1 VTALERTAYPR
12 FKRRP
17 TAKELAEVY
26 TPTVED
32 LAFVR
37 GIARGPTPTLTAMV
51 LLKSFQRLGYM
62 PRLQDVPFAIIG
74 HVRSCLRLP
83 SDTSLDVTPRTL
95 YRHHQS
101 IRDYLQVRGWGR
113 VARHVAVEAAYRAAQ
128 VMNHPADVINVAVEE
143 LVRQRFELPAFSTLD
158 ELARHVRAVV
168 DRRLFD
174 SVLVQL
180 SDEERRHLDQLLE
193 SDQLGRSAFNGMKRP
208 AKQPS
213 LSHLDNLVAHIRWL
227 QELGQPA
234 TFFSQLTP
242 AKVEHL
248 AAEARSLDAAE
259 VKKVSAAKRYALVLC
274 LMARAQVEG
283 RDDLAET
290 FCKRIARIEV
300 RAKDELAL
308 IRERQRE
315 STEMLVEAF
324 ADVLGVLDRD
334 LPNAE
339 AGRLVKRAVARHGDV
354 RELLANCE
362 AIAAYT
368 GDNYLPLMWRFYRS
382 HRSTLFRLARTL
394 RLNSTTHDPSVLD
407 ALDVVLANEDRTGDL
422 LALSVDLSFASE
434 QWKRTIVARTPKG
447 PRLSRR
453 HFEVCVF
460 VALAAALKSGD
471 VAVDGSDAYADYRQ
485 QLLPWAEC
493 EPQVVEYC
501 HQVGLAT
508 TAVELVQQLKSWLSE
523 TAARIDASFPSNS
536 DLAIADNGEPVLKR
550 GPRRQPSASAQV
562 LEASL
567 LERMPERNI
576 LDVLANV
583 AQWTGWPRHF
593 GPLSGSEPKLVDP
606 IQRYIL
612 TVFAYGCNLGPT
624 QAARHMQGLATAHEL
639 SFTNRRHVS
648 VAQLEAAI
656 KDLVNAYHRCDLPK
670 VWGSGSSAAADG
682 TKYELAENSLL
693 AEYSIRYGGY
703 GGIAYHHVADSYIA
717 LFSHFIPCGVWEAIY
732 ILEGLLKNTSDIQP
746 TTVHADTQGQST
758 PVFGLSHLL
767 GIRLMPRIRN
777 WKDLRFFR
785 PSKDSRYRHIDALFS
800 DTIDWELIETHWP
813 DLLQVVLSIKAG
825 TISSAQLLRRLGSY
839 SRRNR
844 LYQAFRELGR
854 VVRTVFLLEYL
865 NDAPLREHITAT
877 TNKVEAYNGFAK
889 WLNFGGEGVI
899 DTLDPV
905 EQEKHLKY
913 NHLVANAAAIQNVI
927 DLTRAVRTLQAEGY
941 IVQRDDLAQLSP
953 YQTRGLK
960 RFGDYTLSSTA
971 PEPFDPELLV
981 PFPLEDQSETVVVA

>member
-1 VTALERTAYPR
+1 
-12 FKRRP
+12 
-17 TAKELAEVY
+17 
-26 TPTVED
+26 
-32 LAFVR
+32 
-37 GIARGPTPTLTAMV
+37 
-51 LLKSFQRLGYM
+51 
-62 PRLQDVPFAIIG
+62 
-74 HVRSCLRLP
+74 
-83 SDTSLDVTPRTL
+83 
-95 YRHHQS
+95 
-101 IRDYLQVRGWGR
+101 
-113 VARHVAVEAAYRAAQ
+113 
-128 VMNHPADVINVAVEE
+128 
-143 LVRQRFELPAFSTLD
+143 
-158 ELARHVRAVV
+158 
-168 DRRLFD
+168 
-174 SVLVQL
+174 
-180 SDEERRHLDQLLE
+180 
-193 SDQLGRSAFNGMKRP
+193 
-208 AKQPS
+208 
-213 LSHLDNLVAHIRWL
+213 
-227 QELGQPA
+227 
-234 TFFSQLTP
+234 
-242 AKVEHL
+242 
-248 AAEARSLDAAE
+248 
-259 VKKVSAAKRYALVLC
+259 
-274 LMARAQVEG
+274 
-283 RDDLAET
+283 
-290 FCKRIARIEV
+290 
-300 RAKDELAL
+300 
-308 IRERQRE
+308 
-315 STEMLVEAF
+315 
-324 ADVLGVLDRD
+324 
-334 LPNAE
+334 
-339 AGRLVKRAVARHGDV
+339 
-354 RELLANCE
+354 
-362 AIAAYT
+362 
-368 GDNYLPLMWRFYRS
+368 
-382 HRSTLFRLARTL
+382 
-394 RLNSTTHDPSVLD
+394 
-407 ALDVVLANEDRTGDL
+407 
-422 LALSVDLSFASE
+422 
-434 QWKRTIVARTPKG
+434 
-447 PRLSRR
+447 
-453 HFEVCVF
+453 
-460 VALAAALKSGD
+460 
-471 VAVDGSDAYADYRQ
+471 
-485 QLLPWAEC
+485 
-493 EPQVVEYC
+493 
-501 HQVGLAT
+501 
-508 TAVELVQQLKSWLSE
+508 
-523 TAARIDASFPSNS
+523 
-536 DLAIADNGEPVLKR
+536 
-550 GPRRQPSASAQV
+550 
-562 LEASL
+562 
-567 LERMPERNI
+567 MPERNI

-593 GPLSGSEPKLVDP
+593 GPLSGSEPKLLDP
-606 IQRYIL
+606 LQRYIL
-612 TVFAYGCNLGPT
+612 MVFAYGCNLGPT

-639 SFTNRRHVS
+639 SFTNRRHAS
-648 VAQLEAAI
+648 VDQLESAI

-844 LYQAFRELGR
+844 LYKAFRELGR

-927 DLTRAVRTLQAEGY
+927 DLTRAVRTLQADGY

-953 YQTRGLK
+953 YQTRRLK

-981 PFPLEDQSETVVVA
+981 PFPLDDQSETVVVA